1 MERVVI
7 VGAGQAGYQ
16 VAASLRDGGF
26 DGSVVVIGDEDSLP
40 YQRPPL
46 SKDFMHGKVEAAGLH
61 IRQPAFFTDKRIE
74 MLTPARVERI
84 DRARHVLQLGTG
96 ADVAYD
102 HLVLATGTRNRLL
115 PVPGTEHPG
124 VFYLRSLAEAQ
135 ALRSHLGRAK
145 SAVIIGG
152 GFIGLEFAAVARAVG
167 LSVAVVEAG
176 SRLMARAVAPETS
189 AFYKAQHESWGS
201 RFYMDTGATAIEGT
215 SEGVSAVVL
224 SDGRRLPADLV
235 LIGIGVLPNVELAAD
250 AGLSVEDGIVVDDHL
265 ATADPA
271 ISAIGDCA
279 NHPNDFAFVPATLRL
294 ESIQNA
300 TDQARCVAARLL
312 GKPRPY
318 KSVPWFWS
326 DQGESKLQIVG
337 LPPAEGQHIVRGDV
351 ASGSFSVFRFA
362 GDKLAAIDSVNRT
375 GDHMAGRK
383 LLQNAIPLTPDRLA
397 DPAFDLKTF
406 VMGQRT
412 AA

>member
-16 VAASLRDGGF
+16 VAASLRDGGY
-26 DGSVVVIGDEDSLP
+26 DGSVLLIGDEDSLP

-61 IRQPAFFTDKRIE
+61 IRQPTFFADKRIDI
-74 MLTPARVERI
+74 MRPIRVEQI
-84 DRARHVLQLGTG
+84 DRPTQTLRVESG
-96 ADVAYD
+96 APIAYD

-115 PVPGTEHPG
+115 PVPGTDLPG

-135 ALRSHLGRAK
+135 AVRLHLGGAK
-145 SAVIIGG
+145 TAVVIGG
-152 GFIGLEFAAVARAVG
+152 GFIGLEFAAVARALGVD
-167 LSVAVVEAG
+167 VTIVEAG
-176 SRLMARAVAPETS
+176 TRLMARAVAPETS
-189 AFYKAQHESWGS
+189 AFYKAQHEAWGT
-201 RFYMDTGATAIEGT
+201 RLRMGTGVAAIEGAA
-215 SEGVSAVVL
+215 SGVTGVML
-224 SDGRRLPADLV
+224 SDGTRLPADLV
-235 LIGIGVLPNVELAAD
+235 LIGIGVVPNVELAAE
-250 AGLSVEDGIVVDDHL
+250 AGLTVQDGIVVDEL
-265 ATADPA
+265 LSTADPA

-279 NHPNDFAFVPATLRL
+279 NHPNDFAFVPTTLRL

-300 TDQARCVAARLL
+300 TDQARCVAARIL

-326 DQGESKLQIVG
+326 DQGACKLQIVG
-337 LPPAEGQHIVRGDV
+337 LPPETGAHIVKGDV
-351 ASGSFSVFRFA
+351 AAGAFSVFRFA
-362 GDKLAAIDSVNRT
+362 GERLAAIDSVNRT

-383 LLQNAIPLTPDRLA
+383 LLQNAMALTPDAVA
-397 DPAFDLKTF
+397 DPAFDLKSY

>member
-26 DGSVVVIGDEDSLP
+26 EGSLLLIGDEESLP

-61 IRQPAFFTDKRIE
+61 IRQPAFFADKRIE
-74 MLTPARVERI
+74 ILTPARVEKI
-84 DRARHVLQLGTG
+84 DRARHSLRLGTG

-115 PVPGTEHPG
+115 SVPGTDQRG

-135 ALRSHLGRAK
+135 LLRNHLGNAK
-145 SAVIIGG
+145 SAVVIGG
-152 GFIGLEFAAVARAVG
+152 GFIGLEFAAVARALG
-167 LSVAVVEAG
+167 LAVTVVEAG

-201 RFYMDTGATAIEGT
+201 QFFMETGVAEIEGT
-215 SEGVSAVVL
+215 ADGAHAVVL
-224 SDGRRLPADLV
+224 SNGRRLMADLV
-235 LIGIGVLPNVELAAD
+235 LIGIGVVPNVELAAD
-250 AGLSVEDGIVVDDHL
+250 AGLAVKDGIVVDELL
-265 ATADPA
+265 ATADPS

-279 NHPNDFAFVPATLRL
+279 NHPNDFAFVPTTLRL

-337 LPPAEGQHIVRGDV
+337 LPPEGGEHIVKGDI
-351 ASGSFSVFRFA
+351 AAGSFSVFRFA

-375 GDHMAGRK
+375 ADHMAGRK
-383 LLQNAIPLTPDRLA
+383 LLQNAMPLTPDRVA
-397 DPAFDLKTF
+397 DPSFDLKAF